1 MRVDEDTRFRMM
13 RLIEADPNISQR
25 RIARELGISVGAV
38 NYCLNALIEKGLV
51 KIENFRASS
60 RKLSY
65 IYMLTPKGVSEKAG
79 LTRGFLLRKMA
90 EYEAAE
96 GRDRRNPRTCR
107 RHGRCSGAYECT
119 VTGADPTCRYASA
132 CLRRSWRDTCWSCR
146 FDQ

>member
-90 EYEAAE
+90 EYEALKAE
-96 GRDRRNPRTCR
+96 IEEIREHVEDMDDVPGHTN
-107 RHGRCSGAYECT
+107 
-119 VTGADPTCRYASA
+119 V
-132 CLRRSWRDTCWSCR
+132 
-146 FDQ
+146 Q

>member
-25 RIARELGISVGAV
+25 RLSRELGISVGSV

-51 KIENFRASS
+51 KMENFRASS

-65 IYMLTPKGVSEKAG
+65 IYKLTPKGFSEKAA

-90 EYEAAE
+90 EYEALKAE
-96 GRDRRNPRTCR
+96 IEEIREQMDGVDN
-107 RHGRCSGAYECT
+107 
-119 VTGADPTCRYASA
+119 
-132 CLRRSWRDTCWSCR
+132 LRG
-146 FDQ
+146 QGNVQ